1 MNVDLLSI
9 KSLIYRL
16 YDDGWGKGDLS
27 AIDEVYAPEHVL
39 HWHELVPS
47 DQHRT
52 TDEVKRFLVEYRA
65 AVPDLVV
72 TVDEVVVEGDKAAVQ
87 VTFAG
92 THRGVYQGFAPTNRL
107 GRFTDMQ
114 ILRFADGKIVE
125 SSLGSGGLR
134 FFMALL
140 AGSLFEK

>member
-1 MNVDLLSI
+1 MDPQQI
-9 KSLIYRL
+9 KSLIHRL
-16 YDDGWGKGDLS
+16 YDDGWGKGDLT

-52 TDEVKRFLVEYRA
+52 TGEVKRFLVEYRA

-72 TVDEVVVEGDKAAVQ
+72 TVDELVVEGDKATVQ

-92 THRGVYQGFAPTNRL
+92 THRGVYEGFAPTGRF

-114 ILRFADGKIVE
+114 ILRFDGGKIVE

-134 FFMALL
+134 FFMELL
-140 AGSLFEK
+140 SGKLFEEQ